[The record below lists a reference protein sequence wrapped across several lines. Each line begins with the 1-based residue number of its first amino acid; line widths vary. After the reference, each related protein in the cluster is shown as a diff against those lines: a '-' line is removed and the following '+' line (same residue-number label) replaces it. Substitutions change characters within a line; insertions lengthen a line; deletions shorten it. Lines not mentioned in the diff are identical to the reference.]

1 MPAPSKDADGLRTI
15 PLLIDH
21 LHRRLAPLTF
31 DKFENYVDEV
41 DLTAFRLA
49 HIGETAKWLSEDLR
63 ARHRQIPWRAMYDM
77 RNVLTHDYAAILPE
91 RLWTTARKQLDELEQ
106 ICREELH
113 STSE

>member
-1 MPAPSKDADGLRTI
+1 MHAPSKDADGLRI
-15 PLLIDH
+15 ILQLIDH

-31 DKFENYVDEV
+31 DQFENDVDEV

-91 RLWTTARKQLDELEQ
+91 RLWTTAREQLEALER

-113 STSE
+113 RSSK